1 MSRDDQR
8 ISRGS
13 KVDEWTTYTPEG
25 RPLLVRRRS
34 GQWSAKCGE
43 GPEAQSEWL
52 DVALAEAIHS
62 DEDVVGHVHGV
73 DYGKWTR
80 TIADAIERDY
90 TADR

>member
-43 GPEAQSEWL
+43 GPEAVSEWL
-52 DVALAEAIHS
+52 DVALA
-62 DEDVVGHVHGV
+62 
-73 DYGKWTR
+73 
-80 TIADAIERDY
+80 
-90 TADR
+90 